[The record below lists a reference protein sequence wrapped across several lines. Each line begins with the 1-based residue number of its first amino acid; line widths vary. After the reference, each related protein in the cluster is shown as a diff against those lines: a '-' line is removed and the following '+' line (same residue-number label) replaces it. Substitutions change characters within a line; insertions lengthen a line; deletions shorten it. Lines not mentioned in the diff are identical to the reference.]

1 MTFFTTSLKKKID
14 AELLLTDTDSFTY
27 EIKSEDVYEEFFKRN
42 DLFDFSNFS
51 KDSKFYDNQNEMVVG
66 KMKIIYRG
74 IPINK
79 FVGLKSKMH
88 SMLSDDGKESN
99 TAKGVNIA
107 TEFNEVRDTLFN
119 KKVVRHKMKR
129 IQSKKHKLGTC
140 KINKIS
146 LSVFDDKRF
155 VLNDG
160 NHTLADFHKD
170 ID

>member
-1 MTFFTTSLKKKID
+1 MTFLTTSLKKKID

-66 KMKIIYRG
+66 KMKIVYKE

-79 FVGLKSKMH
+79 FVELKSKMY